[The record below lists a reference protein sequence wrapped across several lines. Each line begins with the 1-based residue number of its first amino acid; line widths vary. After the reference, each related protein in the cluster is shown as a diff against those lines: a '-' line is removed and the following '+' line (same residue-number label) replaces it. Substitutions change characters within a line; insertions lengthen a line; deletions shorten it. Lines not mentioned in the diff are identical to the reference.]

1 MGYSFQ
7 FDSSYTHPKRR
18 PANARHTYINS
29 PSAHFLVPTLEE
41 SFQFNVKPESCKGKV
56 NECCSILYLIVGR
69 ARMRHIGLHL
79 SATKRI
85 AKKVILATVAVFSLV
100 LLAFGG
106 ASKPLTTTSNLEYLL
121 SQRISIREWS
131 STPVPN
137 DVLKTI
143 CGLSL
148 VSAFDLKGIGLYVMN
163 SSGTYEY
170 DDEGNAFIM
179 KSTTDSRNELG
190 LDTDQT
196 FIAEAPCIIML
207 AWNSQLEADPLQAYR
222 KAGIVVQNLYVLSIR
237 HNLGGVCIG
246 DSIYAN
252 GVSISIQQHLGL
264 PSNLKPTIL
273 FPLGYLHEG
282 QSYPTGT
289 PQSTSG
295 NLPTPLQSNIDI
307 LELLQNQQQLAV
319 NWENISIAQNKLS
332 NILWGAYGYSLLMT
346 GHRTVPSAY
355 GEYSF
360 QIYAC
365 NETGVYNYT
374 AENHSLHK
382 TGSADKRATIIQHA
396 NGPGYLNKAPA
407 LLVFCWNS
415 RVGVHNASDSDSGG
429 RFINVDFGCCL
440 QDLYLSATLWN
451 CSLSTPLNT
460 INYDMLR
467 NDLSTLPLTDVYPI
481 FLIGLGERLTD
492 VEPPLIGTPHTAPA
506 ANPQPSQEVVVS
518 VNVTDADSGVKNVTL
533 SYSTDNGTLWIDIPM
548 EYNSSSGMYETVIPE
563 QPAGTTVKYE
573 ITAFDFADNKF
584 VENNL
589 GTLYVYAV
597 IPEFTVTTLWL
608 ILLLAAISIL
618 AAKKKLAHA

>member
-1 MGYSFQ
+1 
-7 FDSSYTHPKRR
+7 
-18 PANARHTYINS
+18 
-29 PSAHFLVPTLEE
+29 
-41 SFQFNVKPESCKGKV
+41 
-56 NECCSILYLIVGR
+56 
-69 ARMRHIGLHL
+69 MRHIGLHL
-79 SATKRI
+79 SATKRT
-85 AKKVILATVAVFSLV
+85 AKKVILAIVAIFGLVSLV
-100 LLAFGG
+100 FGG

-143 CGLSL
+143 CWLSL
-148 VSAFDLKGIGLYVMN
+148 VSAFDLKGIGLYVLN

-179 KSTTDSRNELG
+179 KSTTDSRYELG
-190 LDTDQT
+190 LDTDQA
-196 FIAEAPCIIML
+196 FIADAPCIIML

-237 HNLGGVCIG
+237 HSLGGVCIG

-273 FPLGYLHEG
+273 FPLGYLREG

-289 PQSTSG
+289 LQSTSG

-319 NWENISIAQNKLS
+319 NWENISLAQNKLS

-374 AENHSLHK
+374 AETHSLHK

-396 NGPGYLNKAPA
+396 NGPDYLNKAPV

-415 RVGVHNASDSDSGG
+415 RVGVHNASDSDSEG

-460 INYDMLR
+460 INYDMPR
-467 NDLSTLPLTDVYPI
+467 NDLSTLPLTDVYPM

-492 VEPPLIGTPHTAPA
+492 VEPPLMGTPHTAPA
-506 ANPQPSQEVVVS
+506 ANPQPGQEVVVS

-548 EYNSSSGMYETVIPE
+548 EYNSSSGMYETVIPG

-618 AAKKKLAHA
+618 VAKKKLAHA

>member
-1 MGYSFQ
+1 
-7 FDSSYTHPKRR
+7 
-18 PANARHTYINS
+18 
-29 PSAHFLVPTLEE
+29 
-41 SFQFNVKPESCKGKV
+41 
-56 NECCSILYLIVGR
+56 
-69 ARMRHIGLHL
+69 
-79 SATKRI
+79 
-85 AKKVILATVAVFSLV
+85 V
-100 LLAFGG
+100 L
-106 ASKPLTTTSNLEYLL
+106 
-121 SQRISIREWS
+121 
-131 STPVPN
+131 
-137 DVLKTI
+137 
-143 CGLSL
+143 
-148 VSAFDLKGIGLYVMN
+148 N

-179 KSTTDSRNELG
+179 KSTTDSRYELG
-190 LDTDQT
+190 LDTDQA
-196 FIAEAPCIIML
+196 FIADAPCIIML

-237 HNLGGVCIG
+237 HSLGGVCIG

-273 FPLGYLHEG
+273 FPLGYLREG

-289 PQSTSG
+289 LQSTSG

-319 NWENISIAQNKLS
+319 NWENISLAQNKLS

-374 AENHSLHK
+374 AETHSLHK

-396 NGPGYLNKAPA
+396 NGPDYLNKAPV

-415 RVGVHNASDSDSGG
+415 RVGVHNASDSDSEG

-460 INYDMLR
+460 INYDMPR
-467 NDLSTLPLTDVYPI
+467 NDLSTLPLTDVYPM

-492 VEPPLIGTPHTAPA
+492 VEPPLMGTPHTAPA
-506 ANPQPSQEVVVS
+506 ANPQPGQEVVVS

-548 EYNSSSGMYETVIPE
+548 EYNSSSGMYETVIPG

-618 AAKKKLAHA
+618 VAKKKLAHA